1 MLNSLR
7 LFLKFIFK
15 TPTSVDS
22 PPLASAPQA
31 SVQVADPA
39 LRTGRKSSEVPFR
52 LYKQN
57 GLPPDVLVSAGLLG
71 AGALMFA
78 HNNHKRELNALRDEI
93 QYIRNYQADINDQAT
108 LYEDLGERSFLELET
123 FPERAPAS
131 DSLYLEE
138 TSPPIRPDS
147 GFTVDGQEI
156 TAQQENND
164 DASDNDDLF
173 SPESDLSEWLETDEM
188 DDFLYEVDDFT
199 LDELPHYSGPLG
211 GWGGGRII
219 VHVYLALQGLAIV
232 FER

>member
-39 LRTGRKSSEVPFR
+39 LRTGRTSSEVPFR

-108 LYEDLGERSFLELET
+108 LYEDLGERSFLELELSLS
-123 FPERAPAS
+123 APQQV
-131 DSLYLEE
+131 
-138 TSPPIRPDS
+138 TV
-147 GFTVDGQEI
+147 FTWRKLLLLFDQI
-156 TAQQENND
+156 QDLLLTAK
-164 DASDNDDLF
+164 
-173 SPESDLSEWLETDEM
+173 
-188 DDFLYEVDDFT
+188 
-199 LDELPHYSGPLG
+199 
-211 GWGGGRII
+211 R
-219 VHVYLALQGLAIV
+219 
-232 FER
+232 